1 MMGGRLWTVVGAGVL
16 LVGCSG
22 SGGATPSTTSQPG
35 ATSAPVDLTSV
46 AEATTTSTTAPP
58 TTTVPPTT
66 TAAPV
71 PSVPAGMQFTAAP
84 VATPADAAGLIGD
97 GTTVVMMGTAPTTVR
112 VCPRGV
118 GGCTKVAKNPVVH
131 VGSPTG
137 GFNTVPVDDIAAYP
151 LPTGYRQPNNGLTP
165 VAVAKGSAG
174 YVMAGNANIWD
185 SNLFHNV
192 AERAV
197 LWFSPDAVAWQRV
210 DLRDVVGD
218 TNMMM
223 HDVVSTDSGFIA
235 VGEVTGAANLSQP
248 STGLVLTSGDG
259 LNWTRGPDLALP
271 WSVTLVQLVAHG
283 NEVLLR
289 GREYE
294 CTADSGAM
302 NDFSLGGQDRLWGSA
317 DGGVTFTPVDLT
329 STGVAS
335 DMPAPP
341 TDPSQCG
348 PFGTAAS
355 YSWGFGLVD
364 QADGTFVLGSKDGT
378 KVSSSTDLLTWKSAT
393 LPGATPS
400 KAVSAPVPTQR
411 IVTSSP
417 DGLFVLSLEQR
428 RDETGAQLDFGLQV
442 LGWKSTDH
450 GATFT
455 TLPATRPLKSA
466 LHGLVKLTNGSVASI
481 ATTRDPATGIVGPAM
496 FVSTAGPLAAW
507 GSCTPAPA
515 ADCSFATLAP
525 ATSFATMDLHG
536 IDLTGVSLVAK
547 DFDGANLTG
556 ASLAGAQV
564 SGATFKGANL
574 TGVSMAGLKLTDVD
588 FTGATMQ
595 STDFSDASL
604 AGATLQGEIL
614 HGAVLAGASFELN
627 PAVPSNDVDL
637 SGMDLQRATFEGE
650 LGTTGVMQRTNFA
663 GAQLGGASFRDVD
676 LTGSNF
682 DGASLVDQR
691 GLNVI
696 FASGVICPDGA
707 SYDPTK
713 YGAAACR
720 L

>member
-1 MMGGRLWTVVGAGVL
+1 ML

-22 SGGATPSTTSQPG
+22 NGSATPSTTAQPS
-35 ATSAPVDLTSV
+35 ATSTPVDLTSV
-46 AEATTTSTTAPP
+46 AESTTTSTTTSTTLPP
-58 TTTVPPTT
+58 TTTTLP
-66 TAAPV
+66 PV
-71 PSVPAGMQFTAAP
+71 PTVPAGMQFTSAP
-84 VATPADAAGLIGD
+84 VATPTDALGLIGD
-97 GTTVVMMGTAPTTVR
+97 GTTMVIMGTVPSTIR

-118 GGCTKVAKNPVVH
+118 AGCTQVARNPVVH
-131 VGSPTG
+131 VGSPSS
-137 GFNTVPVDDIAAYP
+137 GFNTVPVDDIAAYA
-151 LPTGYRQPNNGLTP
+151 LPAGYRQPNNGLTP
-165 VAVAKGSAG
+165 VAIAKGATG

-192 AERAV
+192 AERSV
-197 LWFSPDAVAWQRV
+197 LWFSPDAVTWQRV

-218 TNMMM
+218 TNMMI
-223 HDVVSTDSGFIA
+223 HDVIATDSGFAA
-235 VGEVTGAANLSQP
+235 VGEMTGAASLSQP

-259 LNWTRGPDLALP
+259 LNWTKGPDLALP

-283 NEVLLR
+283 NQVLLR

-302 NDFSLGGQDRLWGSA
+302 NDFSLGGQDRLWGSV
-317 DGGVTFTPVDLT
+317 DGGVTFTSIELA
-329 STGVAS
+329 STGIAS

-348 PFGTAAS
+348 SFGTASS
-355 YSWGFGLVD
+355 YGWGFGLVD
-364 QADGTFVLGSKDGT
+364 QAGQAFVLGSKDGT
-378 KVSSSTDLLTWKSAT
+378 KVSSSTDLLTWKTAT
-393 LPGATPS
+393 LPGGTPS
-400 KAVSAPVPTQR
+400 KTVSAPAATQR
-411 IVTSSP
+411 IATSSP

-428 RDETGAQLDFGLQV
+428 RDDSGAQLDYGLQV
-442 LGWKSTDH
+442 LGWKSTDQ

-466 LHGLVKLTNGSVASI
+466 VHGLIKLSDGSIVVI
-481 ATTRDPATGIVGPAM
+481 AAIRDSTTGLVGPAV
-496 FVSTAGPLAAW
+496 FVSTAGPLATW

-515 ADCSFATLAP
+515 ADCAFATLA
-525 ATSFATMDLHG
+525 ASSSFTTLDLSG

-556 ASLAGAQV
+556 ATLTGAQV

-574 TGVSMAGLKLTDVD
+574 TGASMAGLNLTDVNLA
-588 FTGATMQ
+588 GATMQ

-604 AGATLQGEIL
+604 SGAALQGDVL
-614 HGAVLAGASFELN
+614 HGAVLSGATFELD
-627 PAVPSNDVDL
+627 PTVPSNDVDL
-637 SGMDLQRATFEGE
+637 SGLDLQGASFEGQ
-650 LGTTGVMQRTNFA
+650 LGSAGVMQRANFS

-682 DGASLVDQR
+682 DGATFVDRR
-691 GLNVI
+691 GLSVI
-696 FASGVICPDGA
+696 FTSGVICPDGA
-707 SYDPTK
+707 ASDPSRN
-713 YGAAACR
+713 GAAACR